1 MVFESFVTDMINR
14 YLGDFVENLDT
25 SQLKIGIWGGDV
37 VLNKLHL
44 KESALDDL
52 DLPVKVKAGHIER
65 EEAAKQAAKQQKLAQ
80 IEEAKKLE
88 AQKGK
93 PVEEKVDTFSEK
105 LATQVIKNLQVKVSN
120 IHVRYEDRFTNP
132 KRPFS
137 VGFTMQELLF
147 QTTDENWTTT
157 LLHDAVSQIYKESL
171 KINIRASQGL
181 KTDYQYVVRPISAVA
196 HVRLNTKPE
205 QTNFTIPK
213 LAITVVFN
221 QIAVGLTKD
230 QYDDLLEMMESVE
243 RMNLLSLY
251 RKYRPDM
258 PLSGHS
264 RTWWRYAYNSVLEET
279 VRRRRRMWSW
289 QHIWHHRRTMK
300 RYRKA
305 YLEKLDTAQ
314 VPSDIQ
320 KTIEVLTECEQ
331 YLDVFCIT
339 IMRQQA
345 EVEAAKLGAKRK
357 ESLSS
362 GWFGGWFGGGS
373 KKEEESR
380 KSLATEEIQE
390 KFYELYTPDEKTKLY
405 SAIGYQENETDL
417 TLPVELQLRDVY
429 SLLEQRPA
437 ANAIEVHAKVDK
449 MVVSGMPHKNC
460 IPKIIR
466 SQTPEREQVYSLF
479 NISLET
485 NPLDGHC
492 DTRVKVRA
500 RPLEIIYDAKTINKL
515 SDFFTPPE
523 SVQLKQFSQAAMSQF
538 EEIREMSAAGMQHAI
553 EQHKYTDISVNL
565 ASSCIIVPHGG
576 VMKNNVRLLVL
587 DLGHLSVE
595 SEKHK
600 VDIRSESLETKM
612 EKAYD
617 KFNIKLQ
624 RIQLLFVHPGEKWQA
639 AREAGHSSMH
649 ILAPISILLD
659 LWQCIFD
666 KEPRMARM
674 KVSGVLPNISVSISD
689 LRLKE
694 ILDLV
699 QSIPLPEPPEE
710 DEEVEDLLKTQ
721 EGKKTELRRV
731 KSQDLNFIDMTLQF
745 EIREVVLAVSQTD
758 KVRKR
763 ETPLLK
769 VLVERIGTDVKMR
782 TFDMFANAYLGAIY
796 VQHLKYKLSGSP
808 VINLLNS
815 PTVTDASKHLLTV
828 TYHQANKKGP
838 EFASKYA
845 STEQS
850 IEVTFSA
857 LELLLHQ
864 GAILSLMEFV
874 QGIESHTLEPMPET
888 SHITIKSRSSD
899 QRDHK
904 PLLKRQVK
912 EDDLSTIEMKVG
924 AMLGEFSVGIC
935 NEDKLITDIHVK
947 GIEVNVAMMK
957 QKMKIGALLRDMTIF
972 DPDPRTKYHKIIQT
986 EGSELLKVDVVMYN
1000 GATEGEKY
1008 ADMKCV
1014 DTSVSTE
1021 IGCIKIVFLT
1031 KCINDLLD
1039 FVAKF
1044 QTPKNQKAS
1053 GCQGAAQSGV
1063 GTVHPLQETAARVG
1077 LHVQV
1082 KAPVIVLPQNWISLN
1097 TLILDLGQM
1106 SVTSAFRLAGKV
1118 SSNKIPAVLQD
1129 IKIVLTSLRLSRV
1142 YLHEDGCSVEWRC
1155 TLLEP
1160 VTSTLNMQVNLSTHW
1175 YKDSPP
1181 MELTGML
1188 QPLVLRLSQSDFR
1201 TINQVMEEN
1210 LYEGY
1215 IYPTFDCPDSST
1227 FSINSRGSGTKRHSR
1242 DSHKPTLLHM
1252 ELKIEGLAILMYSGD
1267 SVTLLDLKVVTVGAG
1282 ILTDISILAKVLLQ
1296 DIILDD
1302 LRPSKQAGITRMI
1315 ERSMGM
1321 GAEAKSCD
1329 MIVVDY
1335 WCDPQWNQTVR
1346 LGVNSLYLCVCV
1358 DFLLQLGDFFANSM
1372 PQYFVDMTKLDE
1384 PSSLSWSLPE
1394 ILPVKDPQII
1404 PGSNDMDVS
1413 LRLRQ
1418 SLEMVKMKGG
1428 LTDIQLFPCT
1438 FHKRHEQEQML
1449 MPCDVHFAIVAP
1461 HGRNPQMEVSV
1472 SSVIL
1477 DITPA
1482 TIRTITAVAAGL
1494 APPVVTRLQTVLTS
1508 YWIHNQ
1514 GFELCG
1520 EDGDQKPL
1528 PSDLWT
1534 IRKLSDCHFWFLQ
1547 QAKEVSLLDP
1557 FAPLSTE
1564 ESGDRRS
1571 EELLLDMPSLVVKL
1585 EGGIGHRTIP
1595 LLIVE
1600 ASFQAQLSVDSVL
1613 DLEVAYYNEKL
1624 AVWEPLIEP
1633 VIEDTKM
1640 RRWQLA
1646 LEVSTL
1652 DENLGLDET
1661 GADDEPVL
1669 LPSKM
1674 VINVTSSDPLQ
1685 VSITKGCLEV
1695 LTNLGKAF
1703 NDAYNLVELEGKKG
1717 EVLSPFLFK
1726 NNTGYKILLKLDPS
1740 FEVRSRTSQHSEE
1753 YLEYS
1758 QLESSVHNRVKLS
1771 DTPLEVF
1778 DSKKKRRMTTVSL
1791 IKATQEQDQRKIY
1804 FLVEQLGAT
1813 REVTIK
1819 RAEKRLFQINQR
1831 SHQGEVWS
1839 VVCTTDCKIGQKT
1852 VSFQSIV
1859 RNNLSFPVEVL
1870 YRGDTKLESCGV
1882 ASPDDLLSLPLDAVY
1897 SQSNELFFRPMGS
1910 SYEVSQKAMNW
1921 RSAENTG
1928 QQEMCC
1934 PSTQKGHSACYFNV
1948 CPEVENIYFEAGE
1961 EMTAKTYTLCLQPTT
1976 ILHNLLPLDINYMLE
1991 GTSERE
1997 SLAKGENSAL
2007 IQASVQESTLE
2018 IVIPS
2023 YQGMEFVRLFLWLL
2037 EIPSYQGQ
2045 EFVRLF
2051 LWLFEI
2057 PSYQGLE
2064 FVRLFLWL
2072 FEIPSYQG
2080 LEFIPS
2086 YQGLEFVRLFLW
2098 LFEIPSYQ
2106 GLEFVRLFLWLFE
2119 IPSYQGM
2126 EFVRL
2131 FLWLFQIPSYQGLE
2145 FIPSYQGLEWVGRHK
2160 LQKNSPQLT
2169 VWEFTADRGAQKLTM
2184 ELGLHSK
2191 VNKGTVDISLFCPY
2205 WILNKTGCKLAVR
2218 GSDQDIPVE
2227 HSPDMD
2233 QLILFSFESKS
2244 RSRSAGR
2251 KKAHLK
2257 IQDLDWSDKFSMDTV
2272 GSSGTVQCKS
2282 KSQTAEVGVSIVLS
2296 SSGLT
2301 KIVTFTPFYMFLNK
2315 AEIAILVTEPGDENW
2330 QEVSPGQAH
2339 TTLLKLKNEY
2349 GGINTQCQVTE
2360 SSMITTLQTYRPGFA
2375 TVQIVNHTD
2384 RHNIMFYQSDNPMME
2399 RKVGPQEAL
2408 LYSWDNALGIRELVW
2423 SCGWQR
2429 EVKTD
2434 LLQDDME
2441 EFFADADSKVYWV
2454 SFLDGLQRFLLF
2466 TEDITVAASAQ
2477 EAGELERVEQEINLQ
2492 LQGLGLSLVDN
2503 YTQHEVAFLGITSS
2517 GVIWEERKK
2526 RRYKA
2531 LRLKDCIILEAAW
2544 QKYQN
2549 DLVDLETFTATTCD
2563 IDFTAKQMTSLPT
2576 FMTYKIDFSNM
2587 ALMRPRSYSIRRSF
2601 ENGIWVQYKTSPHQL
2616 QLHAKINRIQL
2627 DNQLSHAVFPTVFSP
2642 LPPPRSI
2649 AAESTP
2655 KPFMEVSV
2663 MMRKHEHSNV
2673 QQINVPVFLTV
2684 AQCTGIHD
2692 APKPFMEVSVMMRK
2706 HEHSNVQQIKYFKV
2720 LIQEMRV
2727 SVDQGFLL
2735 AIMELFAAN
2744 EPLPRQQETVQFNE
2758 DVAQTEKTLFEVAGL
2773 SLAEDQKNFY
2783 DYLHFSPIKVHLS
2796 FSLQTGT
2803 GSSDGKP
2810 TEIQSG
2816 VVNVFLQSV
2825 GVVLTDVQDV
2835 VFKLGYFERSHA
2847 FYNQTQLTA
2856 EMTQHY
2862 AGQAIKQ
2869 MYVLVL
2875 GLDVLGNPFGLLRG
2889 LSEGIEDL
2897 FYEPYLGAIQGPEE
2911 FAEGLALGV
2920 RSLFGH
2926 AVGGAAAAVSRIT
2939 GTLGKGLATLTLD
2952 YEYQKKRREQLN
2964 KRPANA
2970 REGFARGGKGLV
2982 MGVVDGVAGILRK
2995 PVEGAKRE
3003 GVGGFFKGV
3012 GKGLVGFVTRPT
3024 TGMMDFAS
3032 SSFEG
3037 IRRIAEVQDETRR
3050 LRPPRRF
3057 FKDKVIRPYNH
3068 QEAEGCA
3075 ILQEIEKGKYA
3086 KTDEYQAHVV
3096 VSKDGKNIF
3105 IVTDNSATKKD
3116 VIIIDPKLSQ

>member
-44 KESALDDL
+44 KESALEAVVAEIDGIYAL
-52 DLPVKVKAGHIER
+52 AIPNVGIKYNAER

-157 LLHDAVSQIYKESL
+157 LLHDAVSQIYKLVKLDSL
-171 KINIRASQGL
+171 SVYWNSWSQL
-181 KTDYQYVVRPISAVA
+181 LEVVRPISAVA

-230 QYDDLLEMMESVE
+230 QRTGGDCEATSEDVVMATHLAPSSDDE
-243 RMNLLSLY
+243 
-251 RKYRPDM
+251 
-258 PLSGHS
+258 
-264 RTWWRYAYNSVLEET
+264 A
-279 VRRRRRMWSW
+279 
-289 QHIWHHRRTMK
+289 
-300 RYRKA
+300 
-305 YLEKLDTAQ
+305 
-314 VPSDIQ
+314 
-320 KTIEVLTECEQ
+320 ECEQ

-362 GWFGGWFGGGS
+362 GWFGGCIDV
-373 KKEEESR
+373 R
-380 KSLATEEIQE
+380 LTEE

-417 TLPVELQLRDVY
+417 TLPVELYCMCMSEDWEMSEFDYRGKKG
-429 SLLEQRPA
+429 
-437 ANAIEVHAKVDK
+437 VHAKVDK

-492 DTRVKVRA
+492 DTRVK
-500 RPLEIIYDAKTINKL
+500 KTINKL

-666 KEPRMARM
+666 KEPRMARQVM

-710 DEEVEDLLKTQ
+710 DEEVEDLLKAPSVLPTVDLDMPHII
-721 EGKKTELRRV
+721 KKQIVFAELG
-731 KSQDLNFIDMTLQF
+731 
-745 EIREVVLAVSQTD
+745 VVLAVSQTD

-796 VQHLKYKLSGSP
+796 VQHLKYKCSP

-888 SHITIKSRSSD
+888 SHITIKSRSS
-899 QRDHK
+899 
-904 PLLKRQVK
+904 QVK
-912 EDDLSTIEMKVG
+912 EDELSTIEMKVG

-972 DPDPRTKYHKIIQT
+972 DPDPGQSTT
-986 EGSELLKVDVVMYN
+986 SELLKVDVVMYN

-1044 QTPKNQKAS
+1044 QTSKNQKAS

-1063 GTVHPLQETAARVG
+1063 GTVHPVQETAARVG

-1097 TLILDLGQM
+1097 TLILDLGQL

-1267 SVTLLDLKVVTVGAG
+1267 SVTLTQGVCGHDPNRCLGKLDLKVVTVGAG

-1404 PGSNDMDVS
+1404 PGSNDVGLVVENPEIILIEDQMNHKTSALLVNMDVS

-1494 APPVVTRLQTVLTS
+1494 APPV
-1508 YWIHNQ
+1508 
-1514 GFELCG
+1514 

-1600 ASFQAQLSVDSVL
+1600 ASFQAQVRDWS
-1613 DLEVAYYNEKL
+1613 
-1624 AVWEPLIEP
+1624 
-1633 VIEDTKM
+1633 TK
-1640 RRWQLA
+1640 
-1646 LEVSTL
+1646 VSTL

-1740 FEVRSRTSQHSEE
+1740 FE
-1753 YLEYS
+1753 YS

-1804 FLVEQLGAT
+1804 FLVEQFGAT

-1831 SHQGEVWS
+1831 SHQGE
-1839 VVCTTDCKIGQKT
+1839 
-1852 VSFQSIV
+1852 V

-2018 IVIPS
+2018 IV
-2023 YQGMEFVRLFLWLL
+2023 
-2037 EIPSYQGQ
+2037 
-2045 EFVRLF
+2045 
-2051 LWLFEI
+2051 
-2057 PSYQGLE
+2057 
-2064 FVRLFLWL
+2064 
-2072 FEIPSYQG
+2072 
-2080 LEFIPS
+2080 
-2086 YQGLEFVRLFLW
+2086 GLEFVRLFLW

-2145 FIPSYQGLEWVGRHK
+2145 F
-2160 LQKNSPQLT
+2160 
-2169 VWEFTADRGAQKLTM
+2169 

-2218 GSDQDIPVE
+2218 
-2227 HSPDMD
+2227 
-2233 QLILFSFESKS
+2233 
-2244 RSRSAGR
+2244 
-2251 KKAHLK
+2251 
-2257 IQDLDWSDKFSMDTV
+2257 
-2272 GSSGTVQCKS
+2272 
-2282 KSQTAEVGVSIVLS
+2282 VGVSIVLS

-2330 QEVSPGQAH
+2330 QEVSPGQCLPFWPKRSGKEITVEAKVKGTNKVTGSFPINKAH

-2408 LYSWDNALGIRELVW
+2408 LYSWDNALGRRELVW

-2549 DLVDLETFTATTCD
+2549 DLAIGKHPSSRIILENKMQVDLETFTATTCD

-2576 FMTYKIDFSNM
+2576 FMTYK
-2587 ALMRPRSYSIRRSF
+2587 
-2601 ENGIWVQYKTSPHQL
+2601 VT
-2616 QLHAKINRIQL
+2616 
-2627 DNQLSHAVFPTVFSP
+2627 LS
-2642 LPPPRSI
+2642 
-2649 AAESTP
+2649 
-2655 KPFMEVSV
+2655 
-2663 MMRKHEHSNV
+2663 
-2673 QQINVPVFLTV
+2673 
-2684 AQCTGIHD
+2684 G
-2692 APKPFMEVSVMMRK
+2692 
-2706 HEHSNVQQIKYFKV
+2706 
-2720 LIQEMRV
+2720 
-2727 SVDQGFLL
+2727 
-2735 AIMELFAAN
+2735 
-2744 EPLPRQQETVQFNE
+2744 
-2758 DVAQTEKTLFEVAGL
+2758 
-2773 SLAEDQKNFY
+2773 
-2783 DYLHFSPIKVHLS
+2783 
-2796 FSLQTGT
+2796 
-2803 GSSDGKP
+2803 
-2810 TEIQSG
+2810 
-2816 VVNVFLQSV
+2816 
-2825 GVVLTDVQDV
+2825 
-2835 VFKLGYFERSHA
+2835 
-2847 FYNQTQLTA
+2847 
-2856 EMTQHY
+2856 
-2862 AGQAIKQ
+2862 
-2869 MYVLVL
+2869 
-2875 GLDVLGNPFGLLRG
+2875 
-2889 LSEGIEDL
+2889 
-2897 FYEPYLGAIQGPEE
+2897 
-2911 FAEGLALGV
+2911 
-2920 RSLFGH
+2920 
-2926 AVGGAAAAVSRIT
+2926 
-2939 GTLGKGLATLTLD
+2939 
-2952 YEYQKKRREQLN
+2952 
-2964 KRPANA
+2964 
-2970 REGFARGGKGLV
+2970 
-2982 MGVVDGVAGILRK
+2982 
-2995 PVEGAKRE
+2995 
-3003 GVGGFFKGV
+3003 
-3012 GKGLVGFVTRPT
+3012 
-3024 TGMMDFAS
+3024 
-3032 SSFEG
+3032 
-3037 IRRIAEVQDETRR
+3037 
-3050 LRPPRRF
+3050 
-3057 FKDKVIRPYNH
+3057 
-3068 QEAEGCA
+3068 
-3075 ILQEIEKGKYA
+3075 
-3086 KTDEYQAHVV
+3086 
-3096 VSKDGKNIF
+3096 
-3105 IVTDNSATKKD
+3105 
-3116 VIIIDPKLSQ
+3116 